1 MQTILVVDDEATLLS
16 ILCMVLEKA
25 GYQVITAEDGVEA
38 LKLLAGQHF
47 DLVLLDDMLPHLSGG
62 EVCQKIKNDPAY
74 QSMPVILYS
83 AGARVRD
90 SNYIRQIKADAAIC
104 KPFKPQEMVKTVE
117 HYLKARV

>member
-38 LKLLAGQHF
+38 LKLLYGQRF

-62 EVCQKIKNDPAY
+62 EVCQKIKNDPDYATI
-74 QSMPVILYS
+74 PVILYS

-90 SNYIRQIKADAAIC
+90 SSYIRQVKADAAIC
-104 KPFKPQEMVKTVE
+104 KPFKPHEMVKTVE
-117 HYLKARV
+117 QYLRARV